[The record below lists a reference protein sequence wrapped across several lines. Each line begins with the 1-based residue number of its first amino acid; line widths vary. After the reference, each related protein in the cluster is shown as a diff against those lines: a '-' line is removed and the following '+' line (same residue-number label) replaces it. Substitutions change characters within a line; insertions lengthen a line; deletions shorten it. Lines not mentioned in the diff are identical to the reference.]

1 MTGAATIA
9 QRKPAPQ
16 MSATELQH
24 EADAVAL
31 RMAVGK
37 PLIGD
42 SIVVLELANRLARVQ
57 PQELAS

>member
-1 MTGAATIA
+1 MSA
-9 QRKPAPQ
+9 QRKPATQ

-31 RMAVGK
+31 RMEVGT
-37 PLIGD
+37 PLAGD

-57 PQELAS
+57 PQAVAS